1 MSKQLHIIAFDI
13 PSLPLYGGTIDI
25 FYKIK
30 SFHQIGIAIIL
41 HCFDYG
47 EHKSIEEI
55 KPYCKEIKLYK
66 RKSILQSLFS
76 TEPYIV
82 CSRRHKDLLSNLCK
96 DKHPIL
102 MEGIHTTAYI
112 QHPALADRIKW
123 VWNHNIEHDYYSGLI
138 QTTSNPIKKLY
149 FLLEA
154 LRLKK
159 YYQKLQAASGIIGVS
174 KKDATELKGMFKQ
187 VHYIPAFNKN
197 SQVNCKVGHGSF
209 ILYHGNLSVS
219 ENANAVKWLLEKVF
233 SKISTPIIIAG
244 KAPGR
249 DLINDIKRLPHVT
262 LMADI
267 DEQQMNELK
276 ENAHIH
282 TLITFQD
289 TGIKHKLLN
298 ALFTGRFVLANKAMV
313 NGTGLESLTVQA
325 DTAEEI
331 IQTIQRL
338 MGSPF
343 STTDIEQRK
352 KILGVE
358 FNNQLNIKKL
368 EQLIFGY

>member
-1 MSKQLHIIAFDI
+1 MSKTLHIISFDI
-13 PSLPLYGGTIDI
+13 PSFPLYGGTIDV

-30 SFHQIGIAIIL
+30 SFHQIGIEVIL

-47 EHKSIEEI
+47 EHKSIEWI
-55 KPYCKEIKLYK
+55 APYCKEVKLYR
-66 RKSILQSLFS
+66 RKSIIQSFFS
-76 TEPYIV
+76 AEPYIV
-82 CSRRHKDLLSNLCK
+82 CSRRHSDLLRNLCA

-112 QHPALADRIKW
+112 QHPDLADRIKW
-123 VWNHNIEHDYYSGLI
+123 VWNHNIEHDYYSSLI
-138 QTTSNPIKKLY
+138 HTTSNPIKKLF
-149 FLLEA
+149 FLLES

-159 YYQKLQAASGIIGVS
+159 YYSKLQTASGIIGVS
-174 KKDATELKGMFKQ
+174 KKDAAELKSMFKQ

-197 SQVNCKVGHGSF
+197 NQISCKVGQGSF

-219 ENANAVKWLLEKVF
+219 ENSMAVKWLLANVF
-233 SKISTPIIIAG
+233 PKISTPIIIAG

-267 DEQQMNELK
+267 DELQMNELK

-313 NGTGLESLTVQA
+313 SGTGLESLTIQA
-325 DTAEEI
+325 DTAEEM
-331 IQTIQRL
+331 IQRIQHL
-338 MGSPF
+338 MSATF
-343 STTDIEQRK
+343 RTEDIEQRK
-352 KILGVE
+352 KILDVE
-358 FNNQLNIKKL
+358 FNNQLNIRKL
-368 EQLIFGY
+368 ERLIFGY